1 MPITIFFYFLIQI
14 YTSSNDV
21 PGSNF
26 LIPTKTDF
34 YDFFFKSSKF
44 AAIVPPFALASSR
57 LDWSRD
63 VGSGILIPLKPS
75 DLLVSFSIVENIPWK
90 MPDRC
95 VAARCS
101 NVADPKKNI
110 SMHIYGFHSL
120 ARNAR

>member
-1 MPITIFFYFLIQI
+1 MTFPEAIFSFRRKPI
-14 YTSSNDV
+14 
-21 PGSNF
+21 
-26 LIPTKTDF
+26 F

-63 VGSGILIPLKPS
+63 VGSGTLIPLKPS
-75 DLLVSFSIVENIPWK
+75 DLVVSFSIVENIPWK